1 MEASSWGVE
10 VILNGGSVR
19 GVGKLALEIKIVS
32 ALLSSW
38 DDTLYRGGVEEGRE
52 EGSWRRLSARS
63 RARKRGQT
71 NNMI

>member
-1 MEASSWGVE
+1 MDPFEA
-10 VILNGGSVR
+10 
-19 GVGKLALEIKIVS
+19 VGKLALEIKIVS

-38 DDTLYRGGVEEGRE
+38 DEHDTWRGGVEEGNGR

-71 NNMI
+71 NNTI